1 MEGNRKIRLIAECP
15 LCESRNIIESKLIG
29 YHQYV
34 YVSTGFL
41 HHSSLIS
48 RVCLDC
54 GNVVQIYAEKP
65 EKLIKNEKKKNRF

>member
-29 YHQYV
+29 NYNV

>member
-29 YHQYV
+29 YQYV